1 LEENVGAA
9 GIQLNDNDLKEIN
22 EAVAK
27 IEVQGNRYSEQA
39 LKMINR

>member
-9 GIQLNDNDLKEIN
+9 EITLSVTDLKEIN

-27 IEVQGNRYSEQA
+27 IEVQGARYPDQLQKMVNR
-39 LKMINR
+39 